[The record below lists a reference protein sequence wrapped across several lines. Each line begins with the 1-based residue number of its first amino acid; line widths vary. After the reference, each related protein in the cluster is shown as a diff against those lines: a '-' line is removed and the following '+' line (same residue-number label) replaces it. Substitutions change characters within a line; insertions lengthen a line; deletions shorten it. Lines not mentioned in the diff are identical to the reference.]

1 VRGEVIRRGDYW
13 VEIRSGMARGG
24 GREVERKRWDWK
36 RK

>member
-1 VRGEVIRRGDYW
+1 VRGEVIRRGDW

-24 GREVERKRWDWK
+24 RREVERKRWDWK